1 MPLISHILSKH
12 VHQEVQII
20 ELCYHYNIELQP
32 HGRNFY
38 GYCPFHED
46 SSLSLVINPRKNSW
60 KCTKSCCRGGD
71 NIRFVMKLENISHQ
85 QAVEKIRFFTENK
98 HSNK

>member
-1 MPLISHILSKH
+1 MTPITASLIKH
-12 VHQEVQII
+12 LKQEVFLTD
-20 ELCYHYNIELQP
+20 LCRHYNIELQP

-46 SSLSLVINPRKNSW
+46 SSLSLVINPRTNRW
-60 KCTKSCCRGGD
+60 KCTKPCCRGGD
-71 NIRFVMKLENISHQ
+71 NIRFVMKIENISPQ

-98 HSNK
+98 HLHK